1 MQIDDSLLL
10 QIDNPL
16 FRARLRIYNTG
27 LSFLEKT
34 QNVSQNNKCLYATH
48 AKVLSCLILVL
59 VCFLVVSIYL
69 RSLNINISYTI
80 MVAKAFSSC
89 IALCNYIVTI
99 CISMTSILT
108 TQVLV
113 KSGDTEANPGP
124 KKSSIIK
131 SSH

>member
-1 MQIDDSLLL
+1 MQTDDSLLL
-10 QIDNPL
+10 QIDNQL

-113 KSGDTEANPGP
+113 KSGDRD
-124 KKSSIIK
+124 KSRT
-131 SSH
+131 